1 MAADELRRAVHD
13 DVRAVLERAQ
23 EIRRRE
29 RAVHDKRNVVLVRD
43 GRDGL
48 DVDEVRVRITDGLDV
63 DDARVLLD
71 RVLEDLRALRRIDER
86 RLDAVIRERVLEE
99 VVRAAVDGRRRDDVL
114 AAVDERLDGVGNSRR
129 AGGDSDRRD
138 AALERRD
145 AAGEDVL
152 RRVREASVDVARVL
166 QREAIRRVLSI
177 VENVTRRL
185 VDGDGARVR
194 RGIGLLLADVE
205 LQGLKMVF
213 LLFTHRAS
221 SSVLG
226 SVRLS

>member
-1 MAADELRRAVHD
+1 M
-13 DVRAVLERAQ
+13 
-23 EIRRRE
+23 
-29 RAVHDKRNVVLVRD
+29 
-43 GRDGL
+43 
-48 DVDEVRVRITDGLDV
+48 
-63 DDARVLLD
+63 
-71 RVLEDLRALRRIDER
+71 
-86 RLDAVIRERVLEE
+86 LEE

-114 AAVDERLDGVGNSRR
+114 TAVHEGLDRVGDSRR

-138 AALERRD
+138 TALERRD

-166 QREAIRRVLSI
+166 QREAVRRVLGV

-194 RGIGLLLADVE
+194 RGIGLLLTDMQ
-205 LQGLKMVF
+205 LQGLEMVF
-213 LLFTHRAS
+213 FLFAHRAS